1 MAWYF
6 DYWFFL
12 LLFWKMKNPFSK
24 LIDSNAPTFWFADKL
39 LEKKDHSFNDKEL
52 PWGQEL
58 AGDETFVIHSL
69 GQPG

>member
-1 MAWYF
+1 M
-6 DYWFFL
+6 
-12 LLFWKMKNPFSK
+12 
-24 LIDSNAPTFWFADKL
+24 DSNAPTFWFADKL
-39 LEKKDHSFNDKEL
+39 LKKKDHSFDDKEL